1 MNIPTQWIISSP
13 SPPLLLLCILALCLE
28 LAARIRTLGK
38 VNANEDLGRLPELDA
53 IDDVLE
59 QTDRAAYKRKRRGP
73 RQHERYGPH
82 VRRRAQQRGVHP
94 LHEVECHIEELVRSA
109 DKEEGG
115 L

>member
-1 MNIPTQWIISSP
+1 MNLPTQWLISSP
-13 SPPLLLLCILALCLE
+13 FLLLYILALRLE
-28 LAARIRTLGK
+28 LAARDRTLSK
-38 VNANEDLGRLPELDA
+38 VNANEDLGRLPELDT

-59 QTDRAAYKRKRRGP
+59 QADRAAHKRKRRGP

-94 LHEVECHIEELVRSA
+94 LHEVERDIEELVRSA